1 MLNNWGSFK
10 VEGLTETLSSW
21 TFDILE
27 ANSPTSSVLLSWI
40 ILKLIMKNRGKIRLL
55 IVNASKKQQLHH
67 NK

>member
-40 ILKLIMKNRGKIRLL
+40 I
-55 IVNASKKQQLHH
+55 
-67 NK
+67 